1 MENHSLA
8 YRVTGI
14 VIKSGLVE
22 PQTRGIEKDRK

>member
-14 VIKSGLVE
+14 AITSGLLE
-22 PQTRGIEKDRK
+22 PQTWGIEKEQK